1 MSKYN
6 GRKMI
11 FTTYYNGRPVFEIRE
26 ILLLEA
32 MDKRQIS
39 VFENMLND
47 ILGASA
53 KQQVSFG

>member
-1 MSKYN
+1 
-6 GRKMI
+6 MI
-11 FTTYYNGRPVFEIRE
+11 FILIIAAGRSKIKEVRLVET
-26 ILLLEA
+26 

-53 KQQVSFG
+53 NSKCLLDKGILRIENR

>member
-1 MSKYN
+1 
-6 GRKMI
+6 MI

>member
-11 FTTYYNGRPVFEIRE
+11 FTLITAAGRSKIKEVRLVET
-26 ILLLEA
+26 